1 MNNRFENRLALVT
14 GGAGGVGMEV
24 VKLLHAQGARV
35 AVSDLNE
42 QGAHEL
48 ANALGDRV
56 IAGKHDVSNEDD
68 WRSAIDR
75 AQQRFSLP
83 LSILVNNAGILLA
96 GNIETG
102 TLADLRKLFQVN
114 TESIFIG
121 CQQGIL
127 AMKEHG
133 GSIINTASISS
144 WFPMADF
151 VAYGASKSAVA
162 SITRAAAL
170 HCRKSGYDIR
180 VNSVH
185 PDGIYSPMTQAV
197 MPEGVTAE
205 MMLYNPKHNIN
216 GRMCMPERI
225 AQLIVFLASD
235 ESSVV
240 SGSELRGDNAI
251 LGMGV

>member
-1 MNNRFENRLALVT
+1 MNNRFENRVALVT
-14 GGAGGVGMEV
+14 GGAGGVGMDV
-24 VKLLHAQGARV
+24 VKILHAQGAKV
-35 AVSDLNE
+35 AICDLNE
-42 QGAHEL
+42 SGAQQL
-48 ANALGDRV
+48 ANELGERALAIR
-56 IAGKHDVSNEDD
+56 HDVSNEQD
-68 WRSAIDR
+68 WRSAIER
-75 AQQRFSLP
+75 TQQTFSAP

-102 TLADLRKLFQVN
+102 RVEDLRKLFQVN
-114 TESIFIG
+114 AESVFIG

-127 AMKEHG
+127 AMKERG

-170 HCRKSGYDIR
+170 HCRKSGYAIR

-185 PDGIYSPMTQAV
+185 PDGIYSPMTRAV
-197 MPEGVTAE
+197 MPEGVSAE
-205 MMLYNPKHNIN
+205 MMLYDPKHNIN

-235 ESSVV
+235 ESSVI

-251 LGMGV
+251 FGMGV